1 MIISIGYFQ
10 YVTLIFIKRRSSNKN
25 RDSTKKR
32 RKSERNELNLTLVT
46 TNLEFSTMRKT
57 AIILTA
63 IFISV
68 LLGSC
73 ILTGSVEG
81 NGKVV
86 EQVRDLGEFDK
97 ISVTRGMNV
106 FISQGSST
114 KVVVRAD
121 ENLLDIIE
129 TTVEGGT
136 LKVSCSRGIRKAE
149 SNKVFVTVPD
159 LELLKT
165 TAGSNVFS
173 EDTLKFKALD
183 IKSTAGSNV
192 KLDVDAAEINV
203 SAVAGSNIYL
213 NGMAKSINLKANSGS
228 NIKAGDLLSENC
240 TAKASSG
247 ANVWIKVQKSLN
259 ASVSSGGN
267 LWYSGEPGSL
277 DVDKS
282 SGGNVF
288 KN

>member
-1 MIISIGYFQ
+1 
-10 YVTLIFIKRRSSNKN
+10 
-25 RDSTKKR
+25 
-32 RKSERNELNLTLVT
+32 
-46 TNLEFSTMRKT
+46 MRKT

-63 IFISV
+63 IFISA

-73 ILTGSVEG
+73 IFTGSVEG

-86 EQVRDLGEFDK
+86 EQTRDLGEFEK

-106 FISQGSST
+106 YISQGNST
-114 KVVVRAD
+114 KVVIRAD
-121 ENLLDIIE
+121 ENLHDIIE
-129 TTVEGGT
+129 TTVAGGT

-173 EDTLKFKALD
+173 EDTLKFKALE
-183 IKSTAGSNV
+183 ISSTAGSNV
-192 KLDVDAAEINV
+192 KLDVDAAEINA
-203 SAVAGSNIYL
+203 SAMAGSNIYL
-213 NGMAKSINLKANSGS
+213 NGMVKSVNLKANSGS

-247 ANVWIKVQKSLN
+247 ANVWIKVEKSLN
-259 ASVSSGGN
+259 VSVSSGAN

-277 DVDKS
+277 DVEKS

>member
-1 MIISIGYFQ
+1 M
-10 YVTLIFIKRRSSNKN
+10 
-25 RDSTKKR
+25 KKA
-32 RKSERNELNLTLVT
+32 V
-46 TNLEFSTMRKT
+46 
-57 AIILTA
+57 ILFTA
-63 IFISV
+63 IFITAI
-68 LLGSC
+68 LGSC
-73 ILTGSVEG
+73 IFTGSVEG

-86 EQVRDLGEFDK
+86 EQTRDMGEFDK

-106 FISQGSST
+106 YISQGNLT
-114 KVVVRAD
+114 KVVVKAD
-121 ENLLDIIE
+121 ENLLDAIV
-129 TTVEGGT
+129 TTVTDGT
-136 LKVSCSRGIRKAE
+136 LKVSCNRGIRKAE

-173 EDTLKFKALD
+173 EDTLKFKTLD

-192 KLDVDAAEINV
+192 KLEVDAGEIHV
-203 SAVAGSNIYL
+203 SAVAGSNIIL
-213 NGMAKSINLKANSGS
+213 NGMAKSINVKTNSGS
-228 NIKAGDLLSENC
+228 NIKAGDLLTENC
-240 TAKASSG
+240 TVKASSG

-259 ASVSSGGN
+259 VSVSSGGN

-277 DVDKS
+277 NVEKS